1 LASGTICEQAKKR
14 FDNRINKINT
24 DIKMY
29 TFSGKLKTFSIALII
44 LGALG
49 MGYGFLSA
57 PKTTEEVK
65 EILQH
70 EEGAHNESTATAGS
84 HASANSETHDAD
96 AEQKHLEHAMH
107 QMQNRPWSAFFIA
120 AFFMFYV
127 TLCVLVFY
135 AIQWAAQAGWSIV
148 LFRVMEGITAYLL
161 PGSILLF
168 AFLLISGLHG
178 NHIYVWMSPEALQ
191 DEIIQGK
198 SWWLNTPGWLIRGF
212 GYLLVYNVFRFLLRK
227 NSLALDKSGSLKIYQ
242 KNFNLAVAFIVTF
255 GILELFMSFDWLMSL
270 DPHWYSQLYSFYVFA
285 SMFVSGITV
294 VALVTIYLRSKGFLP
309 FVNDSH
315 LHDLAK
321 YMFGFSIFW
330 TYFWFDQFMLQ
341 WYADIPE
348 DTAYF
353 FPRLIGS
360 YQLPFIGMLVLNFVL
375 PIIILMNSDFKRVS
389 WFIVFIGII
398 ILIGHYIDI
407 FQLISPA
414 TVGDRWSFG
423 IPELAS
429 ILFFAGLFI
438 FTVFRAMAKVPLLAK
453 GNPFIKESEIYRY

>member
-1 LASGTICEQAKKR
+1 
-14 FDNRINKINT
+14 
-24 DIKMY
+24 MY
-29 TFSGKLKTFSIALII
+29 TFSGKLKTFSIVLMI
-44 LGALG
+44 LGVLG

-65 EILQH
+65 EILAH
-70 EEGAHNESTATAGS
+70 EDGAHGDEHVTVESNESTD
-84 HASANSETHDAD
+84 SETHGAD
-96 AEQKHLEHAMH
+96 AEEKHLVHIMH

-120 AFFMFYV
+120 AFFAFYI
-127 TLCVLVFY
+127 TLCVLAFY

-178 NHIYVWMSPEALQ
+178 NHIYVWMSPEALD

-198 SWWLNTPGWLIRGF
+198 SWWLNTSGWLIRGF
-212 GYLLVYNVFRFLLRK
+212 IYLLVYNGFRYLLRK
-227 NSLALDKSGSLKIYQ
+227 NSLALDETGKSIFYRR
-242 KNFNLAVAFIVTF
+242 NFNLSVAFIVTF

-285 SMFVSGITV
+285 SMLVSGITV

-330 TYFWFDQFMLQ
+330 AYFFFDQFMLQ

-360 YQLPFIGMLVLNFVL
+360 YQLPFVGMLVLNFVL
-375 PIIILMNSDFKRVS
+375 PITILMNSDFKRVP

-398 ILIGHYIDI
+398 ILVGHYIDV

-414 TVGDRWSFG
+414 TVGDRWSIG

-429 ILFFAGLFI
+429 MLFFIGLFI
-438 FTVFRAMAKVPLLAK
+438 FTVFRAIAKVPLLAK
-453 GNPFIKESEIYRY
+453 GNPFIKESEIYHY